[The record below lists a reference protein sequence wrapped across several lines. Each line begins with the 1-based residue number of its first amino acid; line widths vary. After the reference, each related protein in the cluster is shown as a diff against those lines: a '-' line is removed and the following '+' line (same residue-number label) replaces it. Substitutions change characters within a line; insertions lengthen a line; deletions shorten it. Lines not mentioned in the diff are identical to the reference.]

1 MRKDSFTT
9 PPLVL
14 VLCKALLHIRFFKDV
29 FLDNYDL
36 LETQSTSN
44 FLELLRNV
52 QVDYIIIDER
62 VIEASLESLAKE
74 IKTITGDRYIPIII
88 MTRNLKK
95 SYETQLKSIG
105 ISGIIREPLEKKEI
119 LSVLGSQ
126 NQKTVIQNKVR
137 GLSALI
143 SPLNSNVSLELKHRL
158 ALNNKASEQLKKI
171 VQEKQTITLL
181 MIEIDEYPPLI
192 LQNGEA
198 AGPPILKSAEMLLDA
213 QRRPQDV
220 LISLGG
226 GKWILILPK
235 TSKQVGIMV
244 AEDIQKTIQMS
255 TFLVY
260 EEAIKLSV
268 SIGLTEQ
275 NINSVEEA
283 KSLQQLNRSISLA
296 TGYAIKARLTDS
308 HIVTE

>member
-1 MRKDSFTT
+1 MQKDPFTT

-29 FLDNYDL
+29 FSNDYDL
-36 LETQSTSN
+36 LETQSTSS

-62 VIEASLESLAKE
+62 VVDSSLEVISKE
-74 IKTITGDRYIPIII
+74 IKAITRDRYIPIII

-119 LSVLGSQ
+119 LTVLGSQ
-126 NQKTVIQNKVR
+126 NQKTMIQNKVK

-143 SPLNSNVSLELKHRL
+143 SPLNSSVTLELKHRL
-158 ALNNKASEQLKKI
+158 AFNNKASEQLKKI

-181 MIEIDEYPPLI
+181 MIELDDYPSLI

-198 AGPPILKSAEMLLDA
+198 ISPPILKAAQELLEA

-226 GKWILILPK
+226 AKWILILPK
-235 TSKQVGIMV
+235 TSKQVGIML
-244 AEDIQKTIQMS
+244 AEDIRLAIQKHPFT
-255 TFLVY
+255 VY
-260 EEAIKLSV
+260 EEPIKLSA

-275 NINSVEEA
+275 NINSTQEE